1 VLGTCVPLQ
10 QVYFLCAACV
20 KGKARVSVWV
30 FGGLGQQAASALVF
44 GNPGCIIWGAIVLRY
59 HKCRGCACPV
69 KCQHCSHSCS
79 LSLIFFYVKCT
90 STTDV
95 KARLLLSFNVLINS
109 FTFKQDLSFHQPTSD
124 IKGNVPLPTFTIGM
138 LGRGGRHDCAR
149 YVLTRWPG
157 GEERRGMLSLLRMHR
172 YE

>member
-1 VLGTCVPLQ
+1 MLGTCVPLQ

-79 LSLIFFYVKCT
+79 LGLIFFLCKMHQHNRCEDAITVVIQRAYKLFHIQT
-90 STTDV
+90 RPFLPPAYIRYQGKRTIAHIHDRH
-95 KARLLLSFNVLINS
+95 ARPRRPSRLREICVDALA
-109 FTFKQDLSFHQPTSD
+109 
-124 IKGNVPLPTFTIGM
+124 
-138 LGRGGRHDCAR
+138 GRR
-149 YVLTRWPG
+149 
-157 GEERRGMLSLLRMHR
+157 GEER
-172 YE
+172 YAIFAENA